1 MRSSWKVAGVV
12 ERAALEMRCTGD
24 CTGGSNPSLSA
35 QRKGERSSPSQKKP
49 SPASSLA
56 GLEFFWLSR
65 CLWHRLSSVQ
75 GSPRMGITAARR
87 NPLCDPPRGKRRQAV
102 IPSRKLACR
111 AGIFLAVPMP
121 LAKPM
126 ESPPQS
132 TSEYPSSESIHQS
145 CKRKWQR
152 PLCPPFRCVQCDAH
166 RFRGLRVNRD

>member
-1 MRSSWKVAGVV
+1 MAAIRKSVLLRSSWKVAGVV

-75 GSPRMGITAARR
+75 GSPRMGITATRRNPFSPPEREKAARR
-87 NPLCDPPRGKRRQAV
+87 NPSPQA
-102 IPSRKLACR
+102 RLQ
-111 AGIFLAVPMP
+111 GWNFFG
-121 LAKPM
+121 
-126 ESPPQS
+126 
-132 TSEYPSSESIHQS
+132 
-145 CKRKWQR
+145 
-152 PLCPPFRCVQCDAH
+152 CPDA
-166 RFRGLRVNRD
+166 FG